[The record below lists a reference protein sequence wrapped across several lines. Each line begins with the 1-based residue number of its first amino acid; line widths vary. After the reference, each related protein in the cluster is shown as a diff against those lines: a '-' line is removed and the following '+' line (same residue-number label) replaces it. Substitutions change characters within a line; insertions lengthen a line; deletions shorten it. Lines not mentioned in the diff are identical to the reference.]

1 VDAGEI
7 DMIWSDAL
15 AYLNDP
21 LNWTRRN
28 GILELLG
35 QHLYISGMA
44 VLLAM
49 LVALPVAILLGHS
62 GRGGAFTVAVSNV
75 SRAVPTLALLTI
87 FAVVPGLGFT
97 DWATIIALAIFA
109 IPPILTNTYV
119 GFRGVD
125 RDVKEAATAMGMST
139 LEVITKAEL
148 PLAMPLLMT
157 GVRTAGVQVVATTT
171 LAALVG
177 GGGLGDIIN
186 LGFGRQNYGVL
197 LAGAILVA
205 ALSLLTEFV
214 LVTLSLVVTPGQK
227 RLPWQR
233 KESQRPTDDG
243 QAPATPD
250 RSEAALVTSPL

>member
-1 VDAGEI
+1 
-7 DMIWSDAL
+7 MIWSDAL
-15 AYLNDP
+15 LYLNDP
-21 LNWTRRN
+21 FNWTRRN
-28 GILELLG
+28 GILQLLG
-35 QHLYISGMA
+35 EHLYISGMA
-44 VLLAM
+44 VFFAL
-49 LVALPVAILLGHS
+49 LVALPVAICLGHT

-109 IPPILTNTYV
+109 VPPVLTNTYV

-125 RDVKEAATAMGMST
+125 RDVKEAAIAMGMST
-139 LEVITKAEL
+139 AEVIVKAEL
-148 PLAMPLLMT
+148 PLAMPLVMT

-186 LGFGRQNYGVL
+186 LGFGQQNYGVL

-205 ALSLLTEFV
+205 ALSLFTEFV
-214 LVTLSLVVTPGQK
+214 LVALSWLVTPGQK
-227 RLPWQR
+227 QLPWQR
-233 KESQRPTDDG
+233 TRAARPGPDD
-243 QAPATPD
+243 QDRMAPG
-250 RSEAALVTSPL
+250 RSEPAVGQGSPL

>member
-1 VDAGEI
+1 
-7 DMIWSDAL
+7 MIWSDAL

-21 LNWTRRN
+21 LNWTRRR

-44 VLLAM
+44 VLLAL
-49 LVALPVAILLGHS
+49 LVALPAAIYLGHT
-62 GRGGAFTVAVSNV
+62 GRGGFVTVAVSNM
-75 SRAVPTLALLTI
+75 SRAIPTLALLTI

-97 DWATIIALAIFA
+97 NWATIIALAIFA
-109 IPPILTNTYV
+109 IPPILSNTYV

-125 RDVKEAATAMGMST
+125 RDVKEAATAMGMSP
-139 LEVITKAEL
+139 LEVIIKAEL

-186 LGFGRQNYGVL
+186 LGFGQQNYGVL
-197 LAGAILVA
+197 LAGALLVA
-205 ALSLLTEFV
+205 ALSVLTEFV
-214 LVTLSLVVTPGQK
+214 LVLVSWLVTPGQK
-227 RLPWQR
+227 RFPWQGKR
-233 KESQRPTDDG
+233 GRTPHDEDQV
-243 QAPATPD
+243 PATPE
-250 RSEAALVTSPL
+250 RSDPALLANSL

>member
-1 VDAGEI
+1 VVKAI
-7 DMIWSDAL
+7 YVIWSDAF

-44 VLLAM
+44 VLLAL
-49 LVALPVAILLGHS
+49 LVALPVAVYLGHT

-75 SRAVPTLALLTI
+75 SRAIPTLALLTI

-97 DWATIIALAIFA
+97 DWATILALAIFA
-109 IPPILTNTYV
+109 IPPILSNTYV

-125 RDVKEAATAMGMST
+125 RDVKEAAIAMGMSP
-139 LEVITKAEL
+139 LQVIFKAEL

-186 LGFGRQNYGVL
+186 LGFGQQNYGVL
-197 LAGAILVA
+197 LAGAFLVA

-214 LVTLSLVVTPGQK
+214 LVALSWLVTPGQK
-227 RLPWQR
+227 RLPWQKTGSSR
-233 KESQRPTDDG
+233 TPDDQG
-243 QAPATPD
+243 LATPE
-250 RSEAALVTSPL
+250 RSDPALLANPL

>member
-1 VDAGEI
+1 
-7 DMIWSDAL
+7 MIWSDAWV
-15 AYLNDP
+15 YLNDP

-28 GILELLG
+28 GILDLLG

-49 LVALPVAILLGHS
+49 LVALPVAIYLGHT
-62 GRGGAFTVAVSNV
+62 GRGGGFTVALTNV

-97 DWATIIALAIFA
+97 NWATIIALGIFA

-125 RDVKEAATAMGMST
+125 RDVREAATAMGMST
-139 LEVITKAEL
+139 SEVIFKAEL

-157 GVRTAGVQVVATTT
+157 GVRTAGVQVVATNT

-186 LGFGRQNYGVL
+186 LGFGQQNYGVL

-205 ALSLLTEFV
+205 ILSLFTELA
-214 LVTLSLVVTPGQK
+214 LVSLSWLVTPGQK

-233 KESQRPTDDG
+233 KPGRGPDEAGAGDAD
-243 QAPATPD
+243 APAEGVE
-250 RSEAALVTSPL
+250 RQLVSSPL

>member
-1 VDAGEI
+1 
-7 DMIWSDAL
+7 MIWSDAL
-15 AYLNDP
+15 VYLNDP

-28 GILELLG
+28 GILDLLG
-35 QHLYISGMA
+35 EHLYISGMA

-49 LVALPVAILLGHS
+49 VVALPVAIYLGHT
-62 GRGGAFTVAVSNV
+62 GRGGAFAVAVSNV
-75 SRAVPTLALLTI
+75 SRAIPTLALLTI
-87 FAVVPGLGFT
+87 FAIVPGLAFT
-97 DWATIIALAIFA
+97 NWATIIALGIFA
-109 IPPILTNTYV
+109 VPPILTNTYV

-125 RDVKEAATAMGMST
+125 RDVREAATAMGMT
-139 LEVITKAEL
+139 TREVILKAEL

-186 LGFGRQNYGVL
+186 LGFGQQNYGVL

-205 ALSLLTEFV
+205 ALSLSTEFV
-214 LVTLSLVVTPGQK
+214 LVALSWLVTPGPK

-233 KESQRPTDDG
+233 GAAARSAEPDGDQPTASSEVDD
-243 QAPATPD
+243 PM
-250 RSEAALVTSPL
+250 LVGSPL